1 MIESVGYTVDGVVW
15 LKVTIQVEGQTSMGV
30 LTMTPQM
37 TREVTKTLLEAAD
50 KAESVMAQQGR
61 LQ

>member
-15 LKVTIQVEGQTSMGV
+15 IKLVMEVEGQKSMGV

-50 KAESVMAQQGR
+50 KAETARGT